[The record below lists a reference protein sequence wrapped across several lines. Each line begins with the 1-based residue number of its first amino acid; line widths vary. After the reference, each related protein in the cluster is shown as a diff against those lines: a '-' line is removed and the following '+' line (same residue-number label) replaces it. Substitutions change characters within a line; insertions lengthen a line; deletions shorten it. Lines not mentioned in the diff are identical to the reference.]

1 MDTSLQYNLTK
12 TITNSLIKQTYRG
25 VFRKLGAMVIS
36 LILMAC
42 EQNQDISTKKDL
54 STFSKQS
61 NKTNTQTASPY
72 GFDSEFNYPSFSGE
86 YPVATIEM
94 TVTDN
99 SRIELFANK
108 AIEHNT
114 TPRRFNIR
122 FYYPSAKADLDDGT
136 AIKYLDKENTNK
148 LPVISETAWANLIGP
163 QKRKGKMLRYS
174 NYENA
179 FWDIKTNQ
187 KVSDKQTDFPLL
199 IFSHGYGYSPEAYS
213 ALSAELA
220 SQGYIVISIN
230 HTFGANPTKLFGKKA
245 ETQWANKLPTENIGQ
260 YLPIWSDD
268 QIFVIEELYRLNTE
282 INSPFYG
289 RLNLSQLGI
298 FGHSYGGASA
308 YLSASRDPR
317 IKAIMD
323 IDGTLFEAGNFE
335 LYQPFA
341 FLLSKNHSPS
351 INPLK
356 FNNDAF
362 LVKLANFKHI
372 SFTDHILWW
381 QWDFDDTNWGLA
393 REFDDINALEAVEI
407 TSKLVQSFFDTYL
420 LNKQNWHLLTQ
431 ANSTS
436 IESKKI
442 N

>member
-1 MDTSLQYNLTK
+1 ML
-12 TITNSLIKQTYRG
+12 
-25 VFRKLGAMVIS
+25 RKLGALLLS

-42 EQNQDISTKKDL
+42 EQNQEYSTKDNL
-54 STFSKQS
+54 FGFSIQPD
-61 NKTNTQTASPY
+61 KTNTQTISPY
-72 GFDSEFNYPSFSGE
+72 GLNSEFNYPSFSGK

-108 AIEHNT
+108 ATNHSA

-122 FYYPSAKADLDDGT
+122 FYYPSAEADLENGT
-136 AIKYLDKENTNK
+136 VTKYLNKKTTLK
-148 LPVISETAWANLIGP
+148 LPVISEMAWANLIGP
-163 QKRKGKMLRYS
+163 QTKNGKMLRYS

-179 FWDIKTNQ
+179 FWDIKLNQ
-187 KVSDKQTDFPLL
+187 KVSSKQTDFPLL

-230 HTFGANPTKLFGKKA
+230 HTFGANPTKLFGTKA
-245 ETQWANKLPTENIGQ
+245 ETQWAKKLPTENIGQ

-282 INSPFYG
+282 INSPFYE

-308 YLSASRDPR
+308 YLTASKDPR
-317 IKAIMD
+317 IKAVMD
-323 IDGTLFEAGNFE
+323 IDGTLFEAANFDI
-335 LYQPFA
+335 YQPFA
-341 FLLSKNHSPS
+341 FILSKNHLPF
-351 INPLK
+351 INTNK
-356 FNNDAF
+356 FNHDTF
-362 LVKLANFKHI
+362 LVKLNQFEHI

-381 QWDFDDTNWGLA
+381 QWDFDDTNLGMGNI
-393 REFDDINALEAVEI
+393 DSLEAIET
-407 TSKLVQSFFDTYL
+407 TSNLVKSFFDTYL
-420 LNKQNWHLLTQ
+420 LNKNNNWDILIHE
-431 ANSTS
+431 SS
-436 IESKKI
+436 ISRRSKKI